1 MNNYNKTV
9 LGKILTAVESGGQK
23 YGQGDWGNVTLP
35 YTNSSKEHTVTLGAY
50 QFGGG
55 SNEGRDLLKLILA
68 DYPNIFKS
76 YDNCG
81 LEKTLTIDWYGTH
94 FKPTDNQIIA
104 IRKIISTEQ
113 GVLAQ
118 TKMYA
123 EVQLPK
129 YLKRA
134 KEYGIP
140 ESNVYATMMWVEIE
154 HLGGLNPTKRV
165 FNRCDGIYMLDSIM
179 TALKLDQ
186 FIAEYRTNGVGSV
199 KYWSRHVACR
209 KFIEQYAQEEDKV
222 TSALSRAKTLLRQP
236 QNDTMTGF
244 TPDGAGYFKKA
255 NQYYTTPKKG
265 DIIYFYSESKGRIG
279 HTGIVTSADL
289 VNKLV
294 YTVEGNTSSTEY
306 AENGGCVARHVYSF
320 AKIGGV
326 NRVNGF
332 GRPNFAAAGVT
343 ADQFVETALS
353 YLGYLEKRS
362 NSNLDSKTANAG
374 SNNYQ
379 RFQRDVGAGNGD
391 QWCQYYVDAM
401 ALYTCQSY
409 FAKPSIAQSN
419 DACHVNVAKGQEWL
433 NNNFG
438 GIIKQYCGALLVVD
452 GEFGPKSRNATLAVW
467 KYSMNHLVDSTLT
480 PNNTNFGDSCKKYA
494 SYATVGY
501 GTSGTFTYLCQ
512 LLLAANGWY
521 TDTMD
526 GEAGNNTVNAIK
538 LYQKSVELEVDGW
551 CGPDTWFSLF
561 NGVFVV

>member
-9 LGKILTAVESGGQK
+9 LGKIITAVESGGQK

-35 YTNSSKEHTVTLGAY
+35 YTNSDKEHTVTLGAY

-68 DYPNIFKS
+68 DYPSTFKS
-76 YDNCG
+76 HDNCG
-81 LEKTLTIDWYGTH
+81 LEKTLTIDWYGKH
-94 FKPTDNQIIA
+94 FRPTNDQIIA

-113 GVLAQ
+113 GVLSQ

-129 YLKRA
+129 YLKKA

-140 ESNVYATMMWVEIE
+140 ESNIQATMMWVEIE

-165 FNRCDGIYMLDSIM
+165 FDRCKGVYTLDSIM
-179 TALKLDQ
+179 NALKVDQ
-186 FIAEYRTNGVGSV
+186 TIAQYKANGVGSV

-209 KFIEQYAQEEDKV
+209 KFIEQYAQEEDKMA
-222 TSALSRAKTLLRQP
+222 SALSRAKTLLRQP
-236 QNDTMTGF
+236 QGDTMTGY
-244 TPDGAGYFKKA
+244 TPDGAYYFKKA
-255 NQYYTTPKKG
+255 NQYYTTPKRG
-265 DIIYFYSESKGRIG
+265 DIIYFYSGSKGRIG
-279 HTGIVTSADL
+279 HTGIVTNVDL
-289 VNKLV
+289 VNKLA

-320 AKIGGV
+320 AKIGGL

-332 GRPNFAAAGVT
+332 GRPNFAAAGITV
-343 ADQFVETALS
+343 DQFVETALS

-362 NSNLDSKTANAG
+362 NANLDSKTANAG

-401 ALYTCQSY
+401 ALYTCQTY
-409 FAKPSIAQSN
+409 YIAYEIPQSN
-419 DACHVNVAKGQEWL
+419 NACHVNVAQGQKWL
-433 NNNFG
+433 NENFG
-438 GIIKQYCGALLVVD
+438 GILKQYCGALLVVD
-452 GEFGPKSRNATLAVW
+452 GDFGPKSRNATLAVW
-467 KYSMNHLVDSTLT
+467 KYSMNQLVESALT

-494 SYATVGY
+494 NYALVGY
-501 GTSGTFTYLCQ
+501 GTSGVFTYLCQ
-512 LLLAANGWY
+512 LLLAAHGWY
-521 TDTMD
+521 TDKMD

-538 LYQKSVELEVDGW
+538 LFQKSIEKKVDGC
-551 CGPDTWFSLF
+551 CGPDTWFNLF
-561 NGVFVV
+561 NEAFVY